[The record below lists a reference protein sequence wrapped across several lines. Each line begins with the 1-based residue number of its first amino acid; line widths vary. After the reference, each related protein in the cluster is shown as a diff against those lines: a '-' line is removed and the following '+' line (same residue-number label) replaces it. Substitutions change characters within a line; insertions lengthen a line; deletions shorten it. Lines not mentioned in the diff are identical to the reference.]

1 MGIVD
6 KVYVMNLF
14 VSQKIRF
21 FVDSKEIDSHESKS
35 E

>member
-6 KVYVMNLF
+6 KDYVINFF
-14 VSQKIRF
+14 VSQKIQL
-21 FVDSKEIDSHESKS
+21 FVDCKQLDSHESKS